1 MQIAIYF
8 LLAGLTLSSVS
19 LLKTYT
25 DVSTKELKRRA
36 RSGDELAGLLYKAA
50 SYDSTLQIF
59 LWIIIGL
66 GATGFFVTL
75 SRSVSGA
82 IAMLVSLILLWL
94 GFAWLPYTK
103 VKWPGLTLAKYSAS
117 PIAWILRKIY
127 PALALFAELTKY
139 WRVSLHT
146 GLFEKEDLLDLLDR
160 QVKQEDSRFT
170 ESEIVTARS
179 ALTFS
184 DKIIRDI
191 MTPTNKV
198 IAVSSLEQVGPI
210 LLTELHDSGHSRFPV
225 YEGKKQSKIVGVLYL
240 RDLVNIRSGGRVAE
254 LMSPEVYYMHDEEPL
269 DQALQGFLK
278 AKHHMFLVVNRFE
291 DVVGIVTLEDV
302 LEQVIGRQIDEEFD
316 QYQDSAAVAKQKG
329 KRVVRPKETSVSVE
343 TVVESDEQND
353 DDIGPETAHD
363 HHKSGETND

>member
-1 MQIAIYF
+1 MQALIYF
-8 LLAGLTLSSVS
+8 VLAIITLSAVT

-25 DVSTKELKRRA
+25 DVSPKELKRRA
-36 RSGDELAGLLYKAA
+36 RSGDELAILLYKAA
-50 SYDSTLQIF
+50 SYDYSLQIF

-75 SRSVSGA
+75 SRSVSGSL
-82 IAMLVSLILLWL
+82 AMLGSLILLWL

-103 VKWPGLTLAKYSAS
+103 VRWPGRTLAKYSAT
-117 PIAWILRKIY
+117 PLAWILRKIY
-127 PALALFAELTKY
+127 PALALFADLTKR
-139 WRVSLHT
+139 WRVTLHT

-191 MTPTNKV
+191 MTPTKKV
-198 IAVSSLEQVGPI
+198 IAVSNEELVGPI

-240 RDLVNIRSGGRVAE
+240 RDLVNIRSGGRVHD
-254 LMSPEVYYMHDEEPL
+254 LMSPDVYYMHDEEPL
-269 DQALQGFLK
+269 DQALQAFLK
-278 AKHHMFLVVNRFE
+278 AKHHMFLVVNSFE

-302 LEQVIGRQIDEEFD
+302 LAQVIGRPIDDEFD
-316 QYQDSAAVAKQKG
+316 QYHDAAAVAKQKG
-329 KRVVRPKETSVSVE
+329 RRIEKPSEPSVSVE
-343 TVVESDEQND
+343 TVVESDEQSSD
-353 DDIGPETAHD
+353 ELEPEEVHELHENKD
-363 HHKSGETND
+363 